1 MSSKDCMQM
10 KSFSISDVAIM
21 TDYCLQGC
29 KDIVNSS
36 QTRYREHTVEHTI
49 CGITYCGRFIH
60 YIFRKIY

>member
-36 QTRYREHTVEHTI
+36 HTRYREPMVEHTMCCI
-49 CGITYCGRFIH
+49 SYYG
-60 YIFRKIY
+60 